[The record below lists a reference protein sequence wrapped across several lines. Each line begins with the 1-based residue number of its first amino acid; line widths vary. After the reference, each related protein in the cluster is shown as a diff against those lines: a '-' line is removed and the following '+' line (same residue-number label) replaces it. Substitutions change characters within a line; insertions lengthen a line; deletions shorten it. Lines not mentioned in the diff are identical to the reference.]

1 MTDTI
6 RGIVWIDAQ
15 GRSRLTT
22 PQANAALTTIQ
33 ADILAVS
40 NAKVAYY
47 WEGAR
52 TNVGGSPAS
61 AQYVSVTDAAVLV
74 FNDAACNEVRLTVP
88 APLASIFMADEQT
101 VDPTAVS
108 TLIAACL
115 GVLQTG
121 AGGVVTAYIAG
132 YRTRSG

>member
-6 RGIVWIDAQ
+6 RGIVWVDAA
-15 GRSRLTT
+15 GGSRLTT
-22 PQANAALTTIQ
+22 PQANGSLSSIVTEM
-33 ADILAVS
+33 LAVS
-40 NAKVAYY
+40 NATVAYY

-52 TNVGGSPAS
+52 TVPGGTPTAS
-61 AQYVSVTDAAVLV
+61 TYLSTRDAAILV
-74 FNDAACNEVRLTVP
+74 FNDAACNEVRLTLP
-88 APLASIFMADEQT
+88 APDSSIFMADEQT

-108 TLIAACL
+108 SLIAACL

-132 YRTRSG
+132 YRVRS